1 MAGMGWLILRRCC
14 GWQTNG
20 RAKQNRRTE
29 RLRMCE
35 IELTGLDGSNLLA
48 YLAALGTLR
57 VLTLAEPERCVR
69 MSWTDRGYWTPLVQG
84 TSADTTK
91 TLVEILGRRVCPRAA
106 VMERKK
112 EKATL
117 IPGSDQE
124 AALAN
129 ANPAFLKDY
138 L

>member
-1 MAGMGWLILRRCC
+1 MRRKRTISISSFCCIWWRVITGVAGRLRQWYQMQSQWRSDTRVGGQLATTGWNEWVQVCAKGFGDSLADMVGMGCLTLRRCC

-57 VLTLAEPERCVR
+57 VLTLAEP
-69 MSWTDRGYWTPLVQG
+69 
-84 TSADTTK
+84 
-91 TLVEILGRRVCPRAA
+91 
-106 VMERKK
+106 
-112 EKATL
+112 
-117 IPGSDQE
+117 
-124 AALAN
+124 
-129 ANPAFLKDY
+129 
-138 L
+138 